1 VILAIGDLDNKEEG
15 GGRRDERVHTLLASA
30 VAMWFKTPTGFGSM
44 LDIWAL
50 RVSGLS
56 GFPSEY
62 CSSRIMSAAEVTW
75 FRV

>member
-1 VILAIGDLDNKEEG
+1 M
-15 GGRRDERVHTLLASA
+15 RDERALTLPASA

-44 LDIWAL
+44 CDICAWS
-50 RVSGLS
+50 VSGLS

-62 CSSRIMSAAEVTW
+62 CSSRIISAADVTW